1 MFDFFVKVNNKIRS
15 SIWRIL
21 FQFDFYHF
29 GAKTTVLKPM
39 RIQGAKWISIGSNVT
54 ILDAAWLLALTPK
67 DHVALQRPLLSIGDG
82 SSIGHF
88 VHIVAIESV
97 FIGAKVLIADRVY
110 ISDNLHSFDDIETA
124 IIDQPVKFRGVVQ
137 IGDGSWIGEN
147 VCIIGA
153 RIGRNCVVAANS
165 VVTHDVPDYCVVAG
179 TPARIIK
186 RYDVATQAWIIVKN

>member
-1 MFDFFVKVNNKIRS
+1 MFEFWIKISNKLRSTIWSTIFRWDFHS
-15 SIWRIL
+15 
-21 FQFDFYHF
+21 F
-29 GAKTTVLKPM
+29 GVKTTILKPM

-54 ILDAAWLLALTPK
+54 ILDAAWLLALKPA
-67 DHVALQRPLLSIGDG
+67 DHSALRKPLISIGDG
-82 SSIGHF
+82 SSVGHF

-97 FIGAKVLIADRVY
+97 KIGAKVLLADRVY
-110 ISDNLHSFDDIETA
+110 ISDNLHSFEDVETA
-124 IIDQPVKFRGVVQ
+124 IIDQPVKLSRIVD

-153 RIGRNCVVAANS
+153 RIGRNCVVAANA

-186 RYDVATQAWIIVKN
+186 RYDVATQAWIIIKN

>member
-1 MFDFFVKVNNKIRS
+1 MFDLWVKVNNKIRS
-15 SIWRIL
+15 TIWRIL
-21 FQFDFYHF
+21 FQFDFYNF

-54 ILDAAWLLALTPK
+54 ILDAAWLLALTPN
-67 DHVALQRPLLSIGDG
+67 DNVALKRPLLSIGDG

-110 ISDNLHSFDDIETA
+110 ISDNLHSFDDIKTA
-124 IIDQPVKFRGVVQ
+124 IIDQPVKFRGVVH

-153 RIGRNCVVAANS
+153 RIGRNCVVAANA

-186 RYDVATQAWIIVKN
+186 RYDVATQAWIIIKN